1 MRKRMDGQVTV
12 PWLVMNVMEVFLCP
26 SRGCFCTAVALWR
39 ARNPERFNC
48 VTHAVLTSTP
58 DVSATPEVPGADS
71 SVAADVITFAGISGD
86 TNPVHLNHEF
96 ASETMFEGQIAHGML
111 TASFI
116 STVIGTK
123 LPGPGCI
130 YVSQNL
136 RFKAPVKVGDTV
148 TATCTVTRLI
158 AEKRFIEMDTVCSVG
173 GEVVLDGQATILV
186 PSKVKAN

>member
-1 MRKRMDGQVTV
+1 MELEQAVEAKRVKEANARLHGYYFEDLSEG
-12 PWLVMNVMEVFLCP
+12 MEDAYAK
-26 SRGCFCTAVALWR
+26 TI
-39 ARNPERFNC
+39 
-48 VTHAVLTSTP
+48 T
-58 DVSATPEVPGADS
+58 D
-71 SVAADVITFAGISGD
+71 ADVITFAGISGD

-96 ASETMFEGQIAHGML
+96 ASETLFEGRVAHGML

-148 TATCTVTRLI
+148 TALCTVTKLI
-158 AEKRFIEMDTVCSVG
+158 PEKHMIEMQTVCTVG
-173 GEVVLDGQATILV
+173 GETVLEGEAMILV
-186 PSKVKAN
+186 PARPAQV

>member
-1 MRKRMDGQVTV
+1 MEQAREAKRVKETNEMLHGLYFEDLEEGMKDAYAKTIT
-12 PWLVMNVMEVFLCP
+12 N
-26 SRGCFCTAVALWR
+26 
-39 ARNPERFNC
+39 
-48 VTHAVLTSTP
+48 
-58 DVSATPEVPGADS
+58 ADI
-71 SVAADVITFAGISGD
+71 ITFAGISGD

-148 TATCTVTRLI
+148 TATCTVSKMI
-158 AEKRFIEMDTVCSVG
+158 PEKHMVEMETVCSVG
-173 GEVVLDGQATILV
+173 GKPVLEGEATILV
-186 PSKVKAN
+186 PLKADKT

>member
-1 MRKRMDGQVTV
+1 MQMEQAREAKRVKEANELLHGLYFEDIEEGMKDAYAKTIT
-12 PWLVMNVMEVFLCP
+12 N
-26 SRGCFCTAVALWR
+26 
-39 ARNPERFNC
+39 
-48 VTHAVLTSTP
+48 
-58 DVSATPEVPGADS
+58 ADI
-71 SVAADVITFAGISGD
+71 ITFAGISGD

-148 TATCTVTRLI
+148 TATCTVRKKI
-158 AEKRFIEMDTVCSVG
+158 PEKHMIEMETVCSVG
-173 GEVVLDGQATILV
+173 SKPVLDGDATILV
-186 PSKVKAN
+186 PLKANKA

>member
-1 MRKRMDGQVTV
+1 MQMEQAREAKRVKEANELLHGLYFEDIEEGMKDAYAKTIT
-12 PWLVMNVMEVFLCP
+12 N
-26 SRGCFCTAVALWR
+26 
-39 ARNPERFNC
+39 
-48 VTHAVLTSTP
+48 
-58 DVSATPEVPGADS
+58 ADI
-71 SVAADVITFAGISGD
+71 ITFAGISGD

-123 LPGPGCI
+123 LPGPGSI

-148 TATCTVTRLI
+148 TATCTVRKKI
-158 AEKRFIEMDTVCSVG
+158 PEKHMIEMETVCSVG
-173 GEVVLDGQATILV
+173 GKPVLDGDATILV
-186 PSKVKAN
+186 PLKANKA